1 MEGQT
6 DKETTTPPEELE
18 QSVTSERSDL
28 AADEVRRGQRTRKM
42 TEKVRENKITA
53 LTNSFWK
60 LHGKFAREII
70 QTETT
75 MGKFCTKDTLG
86 FRIYITVNSKTG
98 WIYAGVYHTCR
109 SLYDCISV

>member
-1 MEGQT
+1 MEGPT

-42 TEKVRENKITA
+42 TEKVREKKITA

-75 MGKFCTKDTLG
+75 MGKFVQKIPSERWT
-86 FRIYITVNSKTG
+86 
-98 WIYAGVYHTCR
+98 
-109 SLYDCISV
+109 